1 MESPVA
7 PRERPKVTKRARAA
21 ASIRDWWNRPIVTWV
36 RSKAFWWFAAFAVLW
51 GVTAW
56 QISVSY
62 ATQFM
67 IGLANPFSP
76 PICLSPC
83 QQALAVSLRLV
94 GWILV
99 PAVVGATAGV
109 IAREQMYRL
118 FNVESK
124 LPDPPKREGGR
135 R

>member
-1 MESPVA
+1 
-7 PRERPKVTKRARAA
+7 
-21 ASIRDWWNRPIVTWV
+21 
-36 RSKAFWWFAAFAVLW
+36 LW

-56 QISVSY
+56 RISVSY

-83 QQALAVSLRLV
+83 QQALAVILRLV
-94 GWILV
+94 GWVVV

-109 IAREQMYRL
+109 VAREQMFRI
-118 FNVESK
+118 FGAKSD
-124 LPDPPKREGGR
+124 LPQPPKREGGSHG
-135 R
+135 